1 MCAALLALLSV
12 AVGCTHAAITAD
24 LITSLPGWE
33 GALPSAQYSG
43 LPPCAVAP
51 RV

>member
-1 MCAALLALLSV
+1 MCAALLALLAVS
-12 AVGCTHAAITAD
+12 VGCARAAITAD

-33 GALPSAQYSG
+33 GALPSTQYSG
-43 LPPCAVAP
+43 LLPCAVAP